1 MAYIR
6 ARSGRGGVSFI
17 PDFSTQHHHYQDN
30 MSGQSSQGS
39 GWVYVQGGIQR
50 YNPST
55 RSYEGPIVP
64 QATAP
69 SDEYRPQS
77 SSSVVSEVQPATP
90 SQDITRVSQHRPGR
104 QQGTLF
110 DGLNF
115 PVPGQAPVPFNSPP
129 VNPYRPWGG
138 HRPHE
143 AQPVTPNFGSSPP
156 DYPGSLRNMSESPTL
171 QRVNPSDSPQ
181 SLPSGTTAS
190 SGQYRSPP
198 PSTRN
203 ASLAEIRSYPSSL
216 LTRAQAN
223 LVNSQETR
231 ESVLAGIAQ
240 DVREVA
246 WARGIAPRT
255 GRGSRQ

>member
-1 MAYIR
+1 M
-6 ARSGRGGVSFI
+6 VSVSSLS
-17 PDFSTQHHHYQDN
+17 FSTHHHHYQDI
-30 MSGQSSQGS
+30 MPGQSSQGS
-39 GWVYVQGGIQR
+39 YWASVQGGVQL

-55 RSYEGPIVP
+55 RSFEGPIAR

-69 SDEYRPQS
+69 STGGYRPQS
-77 SSSVVSEVQPATP
+77 SSSVVSEDPPATP
-90 SQDITRVSQHRPGR
+90 PRGLERVSQHMPGR

-110 DGLNF
+110 GGLNF

-129 VNPYRPWGG
+129 VNPNAPWGG
-138 HRPHE
+138 HRPYD

-171 QRVNPSDSPQ
+171 QRVNPSVSPQ

-198 PSTRN
+198 QSTRN

-216 LTRAQAN
+216 LTRAQEN

-255 GRGSRQ
+255 GRGSRP